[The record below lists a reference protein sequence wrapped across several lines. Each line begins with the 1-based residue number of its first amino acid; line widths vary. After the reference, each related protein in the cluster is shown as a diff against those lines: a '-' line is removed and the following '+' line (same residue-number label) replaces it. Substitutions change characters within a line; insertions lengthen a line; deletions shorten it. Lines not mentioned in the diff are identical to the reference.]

1 MLAMNVCCTIGPL
14 SLLMAVYPLP
24 RNAKEIIDMANQAPI
39 AVNGARKANVRYFLF
54 IIHPNNDY
62 SVCTVPRMNRV
73 NGV

>member
-24 RNAKEIIDMANQAPI
+24 RNAKEIIDMANQAPN
-39 AVNGARKANVRYFLF
+39 AVNGARKANV
-54 IIHPNNDY
+54 
-62 SVCTVPRMNRV
+62 SVCTIPRMNRV

>member
-24 RNAKEIIDMANQAPI
+24 RNAKEIIDMANQAPN

-54 IIHPNNDY
+54 FTQILIT
-62 SVCTVPRMNRV
+62 VCVQYQE
-73 NGV
+73 